1 MISKTLKEIAS
12 NYIEAKAGPMTSS
25 KLAELI
31 RNEKNH
37 QRKPKLKCK
46 AQSR

>member
-31 RNEKNH
+31 RNAAKNILM
-37 QRKPKLKCK
+37 KGIITKLY
-46 AQSR
+46 